1 MKETFN
7 NRFDDEIDLK
17 EIFDLLFR
25 EKKIIMLITFFI
37 SVVGVVY
44 SLLLPN
50 IYQSTS
56 ILVPS
61 GASSNISR
69 SLQAYSGL
77 ASIANMSIPVPG
89 ENDDNSKKAQIK
101 IQSLSF
107 FEKNFLPNIF
117 LPDLMAFR
125 SWNPK
130 SNSIEYNKRIY
141 DQSSENWIRD
151 YSYPK
156 KSIPSSQESF
166 EVFIE
171 NHLSLN
177 EDKKTGFITI
187 SIKHQSP
194 FIAKKWNEI
203 LINEVNAYY
212 RQKDKSESID
222 VVNYLNEQILLTS
235 FSEVKEAIAQLL
247 QEETQKL
254 ALIEAKQSYV
264 FDFIDPPAV
273 MEKKSEPIRAIIC
286 ILFSTI
292 GVLFS
297 IFFVII
303 KNYVF
308 KKNLLKS

>member
-1 MKETFN
+1 
-7 NRFDDEIDLK
+7 
-17 EIFDLLFR
+17 
-25 EKKIIMLITFFI
+25 
-37 SVVGVVY
+37 
-44 SLLLPN
+44 
-50 IYQSTS
+50 
-56 ILVPS
+56 
-61 GASSNISR
+61 
-69 SLQAYSGL
+69 
-77 ASIANMSIPVPG
+77 
-89 ENDDNSKKAQIK
+89 
-101 IQSLSF
+101 
-107 FEKNFLPNIF
+107 
-117 LPDLMAFR
+117 MAFR